1 MQKGL
6 IAEFATPEDMLRA
19 IEELKRRGYRELD
32 AFSPYPLHGL
42 ERAVGLRR
50 SRLGWIVFPIALAA
64 AAGGYLIQWWCNGID
79 YPLNVGGRPPHSA
92 PAFIPI
98 TFEMTVLATSLAGLL
113 VFFVLA
119 RIPRLY
125 SPLFEV
131 EGFER
136 ASLDRFWIGID
147 ARDPA
152 LAKGRAERDL
162 EELGAIRIARLGEE
176 GP

>member
-6 IAEFATPEDMLRA
+6 LAEFATPEDMLRA
-19 IEELKRRGYRELD
+19 IEGLTRLGYRELD
-32 AFSPYPLHGL
+32 TFSPYPLHGL

-64 AAGGYLIQWWCNGID
+64 AAGAYLIQWWCNGID

-98 TFEMTVLATSLAGLL
+98 TFEMTVLAASLAGLV

-119 RIPRLY
+119 RLPRLY

-147 ARDPA
+147 ARDAA
-152 LAKGRAERDL
+152 LARRQAERDL
-162 EELGAIRIARLGEE
+162 EELGATRIVRVGEE
-176 GP
+176 GA